1 MTQNHHA
8 SQAYR
13 REVAEPPAPPGA
25 DLNWL
30 PDELRNL
37 LYLAERS
44 GLRSTARDLRF
55 AVRSAE
61 VELRQTAGLPPLD

>member
-1 MTQNHHA
+1 MTQNQTA
-8 SQAYR
+8 TGSYR
-13 REVAEPPAPPGA
+13 RSAIEPHAPPGA
-25 DLNWL
+25 DLDWL

-44 GLRSTARDLRF
+44 GLRATARDLRF

-61 VELRQTAGLPPLD
+61 VELRQRARPRALD

>member
-1 MTQNHHA
+1 MTQNQAA
-8 SQAYR
+8 SGPSR
-13 REVAEPPAPPGA
+13 RSAIKPPEPPGA
-25 DLNWL
+25 DLDWL

-44 GLRSTARDLRF
+44 GLQATARDLRF

-61 VELRQTAGLPPLD
+61 VELRQKAGPRAVD